1 MQRERLGS
9 RLGFILL
16 SAGCAIGI
24 GNVWKF
30 PYMVGQNG
38 GGAFVL
44 LYLFFLLV
52 MGIPVMTIEFSLG
65 RASRKSPVRIYHAL
79 APKGSKWYIHGYMA
93 MIGNYLLM
101 MFYTTIGGWMLA
113 YFVKMIKG
121 DFKGLD
127 AAGVEQ
133 AFGSLT
139 TDLGTMLFWMLLV
152 VVIGFAI
159 CSLGLQSGV
168 ERITKGM
175 MVILLLLMIVLAVN
189 SCLLPGGTE
198 GLEFYL
204 KPDFGKLTEYGLSE
218 VIFAAMGQAFFT
230 LSLGIGALAVF
241 GSYIGKERKLTGEAV
256 NILVLDTFVALT
268 AGLIIF
274 PACSAFGVDPGE
286 GPGLVFVTLPNVF
299 NNMKGGRFWGSLFFL
314 FMTFAALSTIIAV
327 FQNIISFAQDLWNW
341 SLKKA
346 VLINGAAIAILSLPC
361 IFGMTIWSD
370 FSILGKS
377 ILDFEDFLVSNN
389 MLPLGSLVYLL
400 FCVTRYGWG
409 WKNFL
414 KEANTGEGISFP
426 KKIKVYLT
434 FILPI
439 IVLYIFV
446 QGYISLFK
454 SL

>member
-113 YFVKMIKG
+113 YFVKMVKG

-346 VLINGAAIAILSLPC
+346 VLINGIAIAILSLPC